1 MPVVTL
7 FIPSTTLVIVIN
19 TVLIGAIIYLFIL
32 LIKALQKYLRA
43 GEVRKE
49 NAAIR
54 KTLGQVLKDHRI
66 QCKMTQEF
74 VAERLNVSRQAVSK
88 WENGSSDPSTSNLL
102 ALSKL
107 YSISAEALLKEIGI
121 PDQDG

>member
-88 WENGSSDPSTSNLL
+88 
-102 ALSKL
+102 
-107 YSISAEALLKEIGI
+107 
-121 PDQDG
+121 

>member
-102 ALSKL
+102 ALGKL
-107 YSISAEALLKEIGI
+107 YGISAEALLKEIGA
-121 PDQDG
+121 PNQDG